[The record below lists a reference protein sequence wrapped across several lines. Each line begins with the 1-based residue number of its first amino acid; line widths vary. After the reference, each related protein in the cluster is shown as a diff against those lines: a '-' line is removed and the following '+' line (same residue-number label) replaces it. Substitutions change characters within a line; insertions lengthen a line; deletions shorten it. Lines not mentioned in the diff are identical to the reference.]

1 METTRGRMGFW
12 TSLASGNRLFVVKS
26 PAKMRVVLY
35 MLLCFRGFLWG
46 RTLPFPTPVV
56 VPSIDAPVVLFDAA
70 GPPALELPPAV
81 VEGLCARANVPDR
94 ANAAARAIVVSF
106 MAVSSVDDYD

>member
-1 METTRGRMGFW
+1 MGFCP
-12 TSLASGNRLFVVKS
+12 SLASGNCLFVVKS
-26 PAKMRVVLY
+26 PAKMRGSFLY

-46 RTLPFPTPVV
+46 RTLPFPIPVV

-81 VEGLCARANVPDR
+81 VEGLCARANVPER

-106 MAVSSVDDYD
+106 MAVLC